1 MKILVAGGAGYIGSI
16 ASYMLLQRGDEV
28 VVFDNFTTGHRGVV
42 EKFKNEFNNQFNFY
56 EGDLRDSASIKAI
69 LMDEKKIDAVVHYAA
84 ACKVNESMEDPYK
97 YFANN
102 VNGSL
107 NLLESMRDHNVN
119 KLVFSSTCAVYGE
132 TQYTPVDE
140 KHPTNPANP
149 YGESKKMVEKIIEWF
164 GELKGLEYVILRYFN
179 VCGASDDGEVGDSKN
194 PSVLL
199 VQNAVR
205 GALGI
210 EPFFLTC
217 PTVDTPDG
225 TPVRDY
231 INVVDL
237 NEAHIKALEY
247 LDKGGKSDTFNLGT
261 GSGNSVLEIVEEVE
275 KITGKSLPRKKGE
288 ERRGEYAKIYADITK
303 ARKNLNWKPKR
314 TLPDSINSLIKWY
327 EKYPKGWR

>member
-42 EKFKNEFNNQFNFY
+42 EKFKNQFNFY